1 MRFLLLLS
9 VMLVAVGCSMS
20 PSEVQTKVE
29 WADIV
34 RWNGHK
40 YLLDQDFGEAR
51 ADEKLGEVSFSLVGS
66 EEEDNPTYQLKDGE
80 ATFASPGSAIQSV
93 AGVPVEK
100 AILVEDNVYTTRE
113 E

>member
-9 VMLVAVGCSMS
+9 VMLVAGGCSMS

-34 RWNGHK
+34 RWNGYK
-40 YLLDQDFGEAR
+40 YILDQDFGEAR

-80 ATFASPGSAIQSV
+80 ATFASTGSAIQSV
-93 AGVPVEK
+93 AGVPVEE
-100 AILVEDNVYTTRE
+100 AILVEDNVYMTRE

>member
-9 VMLVAVGCSMS
+9 VMLVAGGCSLS
-20 PSEVQTKVE
+20 YPDSQTKVE

-40 YLLDQDFGEAR
+40 YILDQEFGEAK

-66 EEEDNPTYQLKDGE
+66 EEEDNPTYQIE
-80 ATFASPGSAIQSV
+80 
-93 AGVPVEK
+93 
-100 AILVEDNVYTTRE
+100 
-113 E
+113 

>member
-40 YLLDQDFGEAR
+40 YILDREFGEAR

-80 ATFASPGSAIQSV
+80 ATFASTGSAIQSV
-93 AGVPVEK
+93 AGIPVEK
-100 AILVEDNVYTTRE
+100 AVLVEDNMYTTRE

>member
-1 MRFLLLLS
+1 MRSLLLLS
-9 VMLVAVGCSMS
+9 VMLLAGGCSMS
-20 PSEVQTKVE
+20 PSEVQSKVD
-29 WADIV
+29 WVDTV
-34 RWNGHK
+34 RWNGHN

-66 EEEDNPTYQLKDGE
+66 KEEDNPTYHLKDGE

-93 AGVPVEK
+93 AGVPVEE
-100 AILVEDNVYTTRE
+100 AIWVEDNVYTTRE